1 MSNIRT
7 MQEDDL
13 DRVIE
18 IEAEAFGAWYR
29 QTRGREGGIP
39 RRTHTNVR
47 SCLAKDPAGCFV
59 AEEDGQIVGFILSRT
74 WGSVGWFG
82 TFAVLPEYQG
92 QGIGQ
97 RLIAASL
104 GYLRQKPGR
113 LIGLETMPESAYNLG
128 LYLKLGF
135 RVTFPSLSLVK
146 ALDRAAVGGA
156 GLPRWSAAGTALR
169 ERWLNDLRE
178 AAGQILPGLDYAK
191 EVLWTAEHGGG
202 ETLVLLDGERAIGL
216 SVVRLASDWEG
227 LGQER
232 ASVQVLALQPEH
244 TNEGTFAALLDASE
258 SLASADGKNTLAVA
272 VNTRHAWAVEQLL
285 GRGYRVARVM
295 VRMVLKGTGE
305 EAPGAGCVDL
315 SRWAG

>member
-1 MSNIRT
+1 MAPIRL
-7 MQEDDL
+7 MRKEDADAVRQV
-13 DRVIE
+13 DSI
-18 IEAEAFGAWYR
+18 AFGAWVR
-29 QTRGREGGIP
+29 QVSGESDPTYKRTRP
-39 RRTHTNVR
+39 NV
-47 SCLAKDPAGCFV
+47 LACWERDPEGCFV
-59 AEEDGQIVGFILSRT
+59 VKEESQVVGFIFSRT
-74 WGSVGWFG
+74 WGGVGWFG